1 MTRVCIPKFAIQ
13 FDSKACHTSVD
24 WHCYRI
30 VSGPVDDRQ
39 EVPEVVGLWH
49 WPNEVDLEGLE
60 VGQLSLEVAGLDM
73 FLFIDFHL
81 LAHCA

>member
-1 MTRVCIPKFAIQ
+1 MN
-13 FDSKACHTSVD
+13 
-24 WHCYRI
+24 
-30 VSGPVDDRQ
+30 GPVDDRQ

-73 FLFIDFHL
+73 FVL
-81 LAHCA
+81 LIFTCWHTGHCCLSKSLWQQEDGPSFGLGGMAR